1 MCGSM
6 LLFYMSRL
14 LWRDTKHDLGEEV
27 LKLSDLTGDEALDLA
42 IEEERRAY
50 DYAQRGEEREHR
62 TLTESAEHYLSH
74 ALKLSPD

>member
-1 MCGSM
+1 M
-6 LLFYMSRL
+6 
-14 LWRDTKHDLGEEV
+14 
-27 LKLSDLTGDEALDLA
+27 KLSDLTGDEALDLA

-50 DYAQRGEEREHR
+50 DYAQRGEERESR